1 MYLNYLYFKE
11 ICRGKQNI
19 EVGLVIDVSA
29 TISAKEYL
37 KVKQF
42 AQKIV
47 RNITI
52 SPTGNH
58 ISYTTFSERAI
69 KEIACNTFTNT
80 DDFANRI
87 ANINQHGDFTNI
99 EDCLLYTSPSP
110 RDRG

>member
-1 MYLNYLYFKE
+1 MYLIIFQE
-11 ICRGKQNI
+11 ICHKTQNI
-19 EVGLVIDVSA
+19 EVALVIDVSSS
-29 TISAKEYL
+29 ISPKNYL
-37 KVKQF
+37 KVKEF

-58 ISYTTFSERAI
+58 ISYTTFSEKAI
-69 KEIACNTFTNT
+69 KEIKCNTFTNT
-80 DDFANRI
+80 DDFENRI
-87 ANINQHGDFTNI
+87 SNIKQHGSFTNI